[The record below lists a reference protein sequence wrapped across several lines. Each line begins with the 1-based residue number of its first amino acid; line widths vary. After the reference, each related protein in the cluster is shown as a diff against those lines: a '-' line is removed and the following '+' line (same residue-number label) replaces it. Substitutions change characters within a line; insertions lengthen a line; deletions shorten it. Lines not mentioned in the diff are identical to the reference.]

1 MSSEDDFGI
10 PEEKLG
16 QGLAVAAEALFLLNL
31 LAFPGLA
38 FAILAGL
45 WFKFR
50 TSAPPLARQ
59 HLKQATWVSFWGGLL
74 IVGLSAIILAAGE
87 GTRMKSST
95 PKVLHRIGGLSL
107 VGHAIRAAREV
118 TDLLRAHPRLA
129 PDISAAIRNCPHAVA
144 AMGRVLASG
153 ERKHGAT
160 GPSANQ
166 TAQDHAERAMSHAA
180 VAFSRP
186 EERDDET
193 GELHATHAAC
203 RWALF
208 REVSR

>member
-1 MSSEDDFGI
+1 MCVVTWADV
-10 PEEKLG
+10 
-16 QGLAVAAEALFLLNL
+16 VAFAEAHQP
-31 LAFPGLA
+31 AA
-38 FAILAGL
+38 RAIECPRCKA
-45 WFKFR
+45 
-50 TSAPPLARQ
+50 APY
-59 HLKQATWVSFWGGLL
+59 
-74 IVGLSAIILAAGE
+74 AACALGE
-87 GTRMKSST
+87 GLIT
-95 PKVLHRIGGLSL
+95 PNGEMHRDRVEASAGKPWPLLRTTEQAHDHIAIHGA
-107 VGHAIRAAREV
+107 AIRAAREV

-129 PDISAAIRNCPHAVA
+129 PDIAAAIRNCPHAVA